1 MRNYLLGSAIA
12 LLLATDISIAQTYR
26 SEISLDYLRRD
37 REALPDSESD
47 TWRVSGTYYF
57 SPVNT
62 ASHPLAE
69 AAFLEKASN
78 LSVSYLHEEWDYS
91 DTYGSFHYETSVTE
105 EDLNVDIELFIPNTM
120 FYVAAGMTRDESKY
134 RTTVFY
140 MEDDLNPGV
149 ETDTETDGDNSW
161 HGSLGVTPIDGLLI
175 WSDFYEDVDL
185 DEHWNLNAKYV
196 TDWNGNAINIEG
208 GYNDYDGD
216 YSIYVVSDYYFDR
229 TFSVG
234 TGVSYIDADDSDNS
248 YILRT
253 RKFFTDRF
261 SIHANYISS
270 DFIDTYN
277 IGIDVRF

>member
-62 ASHPLAE
+62 ANHPLAE

-91 DTYGSFHYETSVTE
+91 DTYGSFRYETSVTE
-105 EDLNVDIELFIPNTM
+105 EDLNADIELFIPNTM

-149 ETDTETDGDNSW
+149 ETDTETDSDNSW

-216 YSIYVVSDYYFDR
+216 YSIYVVSDYYLDR

>member
-91 DTYGSFHYETSVTE
+91 DTYGSFRYETSVTE
-105 EDLNVDIELFIPNTM
+105 EDLNADIELFIPNTM

-216 YSIYVVSDYYFDR
+216 YSIYVVSDYYLDR

>member
-62 ASHPLAE
+62 ANHPLAE

-216 YSIYVVSDYYFDR
+216 YSIYVVSDYYLDR

>member
-105 EDLNVDIELFIPNTM
+105 EDLNADIELFIPNTM

-216 YSIYVVSDYYFDR
+216 YSIYVVSDYYLDR

>member
-62 ASHPLAE
+62 ANHPLAE

-91 DTYGSFHYETSVTE
+91 DTYGSFRYETFVTE
-105 EDLNVDIELFIPNTM
+105 ENLNADIELFIPNKM

-149 ETDTETDGDNSW
+149 ETDTETDSDNSW

-216 YSIYVVSDYYFDR
+216 YSIYVVSDYYLDR

-234 TGVSYIDADDSDNS
+234 AGVSYIDAADSDNS

>member
-91 DTYGSFHYETSVTE
+91 DTYGSFRYETSVTE
-105 EDLNVDIELFIPNTM
+105 EDLNADIELFIPNTM

-140 MEDDLNPGV
+140 MEDDLNPGE
-149 ETDTETDGDNSW
+149 ETDTETDSDNSW

-216 YSIYVVSDYYFDR
+216 YSIYVVSDYYLDR

>member
-62 ASHPLAE
+62 ANHPLGE

-91 DTYGSFHYETSVTE
+91 DTYGSFRYETSVTE
-105 EDLNVDIELFIPNTM
+105 EDLNADIELFIPNTM

-149 ETDTETDGDNSW
+149 ETDTETDSDNSW

-216 YSIYVVSDYYFDR
+216 YSIYVVSDYYLDR